1 MHRVGDRYL
10 SIAVFTVV
18 IVKRHAYSYVSRGR
32 DRTEDVIEDLVSLVL
47 NS

>member
-1 MHRVGDRYL
+1 MHGMRDRYL
-10 SIAVFTVV
+10 RVAVFTVV
-18 IVKRHAYSYVSRGR
+18 VVKRHAHSYVSSGR